1 MDCLSFAHVPAVEVS
16 PNDTVLDVVALTLPA
31 KLGAVVVM
39 DVGRLVGIFTE
50 RDVMLKVV
58 HARRDPRKTRVREVM
73 TSPVITIPRFLSRK
87 EAMTL
92 MVKHRIRHLP
102 ISEDGTT
109 VLGMLSMQNL
119 LKYLV
124 EDLSSDVRQM
134 EEYIGAEATHA

>member
-1 MDCLSFAHVPAVEVS
+1 MDCLTFAHVPAIAVA
-16 PNDTVLDVVALTLPA
+16 PTDTVLDAVALTLPA
-31 KLGAVVVM
+31 KLGAVVVV
-39 DVGRLVGIFTE
+39 DAGRLAGIFTE

-58 HARRDPRKTRVREVM
+58 HARRDPLKTRVRDVM

-92 MVKHRIRHLP
+92 MVQHRIRHLP
-102 ISEDGTT
+102 ICEDGKT

-124 EDLSSDVRQM
+124 EDLSSDVRHM
-134 EEYIGAEATHA
+134 EAYIGAESTSR